1 MVFLTVKKT
10 FRFFSP
16 LKKPKKT
23 WFLFLRKK
31 TLRFFNI
38 WSEHL
43 LLKWS
48 HLSERLNYVSFHTSL
63 MQLSLDINFPAS
75 FFKRF
80 DRLHFQ
86 SHSSDVDVEE
96 KFFLH
101 ICGKKRLD
109 WKLRS
114 KREINKL
121 LEWFHST
128 LRWKGKY
135 QQNWKESSEL
145 KIAPKT
151 KNQYSCRRGCQ
162 NDNLACGKVNL
173 ASD

>member
-86 SHSSDVDVEE
+86 SHSSGVDVEE

-109 WKLRS
+109 CNLRLE
-114 KREINKL
+114 REN
-121 LEWFHST
+121 
-128 LRWKGKY
+128 
-135 QQNWKESSEL
+135 QQTARRVFIQYCAE
-145 KIAPKT
+145 KT
-151 KNQYSCRRGCQ
+151 KSTKLEGKFWIRNCDQKQKSIAGEVKTVSTS
-162 NDNLACGKVNL
+162 LAEKL
-173 ASD
+173 I